1 MTTLELQALITL
13 AAIALIFLIRVRTGH
28 PPRWLRRREQTA
40 RAGPRRPARLGATT
54 KATVVAVV
62 VGGVPWLVYLLVRP
76 HVDTTA
82 QALMIASAIPLAWA
96 LARSARRRRVDASSL
111 VVVVAYAAAVVLSVL
126 LGGSALT
133 FKLRDVAA
141 LAAVGLACLVSLA
154 FRRPLLLTALQ
165 IIVRHRNDADTL
177 RRRLADPATQHD
189 LGAATA
195 LTGTLFALAAATDG
209 LLIATV
215 STATFLAV
223 SGPLGGLAPLAA
235 IAATIALLR
244 HRSRRRSSNLLRP
257 ANPLPPTGADINGH
271 RHAGAATTPSARDP
285 DKPAKPS
292 GT

>member
-1 MTTLELQALITL
+1 
-13 AAIALIFLIRVRTGH
+13 
-28 PPRWLRRREQTA
+28 
-40 RAGPRRPARLGATT
+40 
-54 KATVVAVV
+54 
-62 VGGVPWLVYLLVRP
+62 
-76 HVDTTA
+76 
-82 QALMIASAIPLAWA
+82 MIASAIPLAWA
-96 LARSARRRRVDASSL
+96 LVRSARRRRVDASSL
-111 VVVVAYAAAVVLSVL
+111 VVVAYAAAVVLSVL

-257 ANPLPPTGADINGH
+257 ANPLPPTGRTSTVTDRRGRPQRR
-271 RHAGAATTPSARDP
+271 RHATPTSQPNQAGPDTPSLQKHIYVDTPGGLNAFAITFADRLPNPTDP
-285 DKPAKPS
+285 PPETMLERYSRS
-292 GT
+292 GRGSQTPVPRRR